1 MSTDKQS
8 ASQSGQ
14 IQIADEVIAVIAGT
28 AAMEVEGVEA
38 AAGVSKNTIAE
49 FFGKKS
55 NSKGVRVFVNENE
68 VSIEIDISVK
78 YGIKIN
84 DTALGVQKKI
94 KNAVENMTGLSVTK
108 IDVNVSDIA
117 PVRQKQEEV

>member
-1 MSTDKQS
+1 MNTDKQNMS
-8 ASQSGQ
+8 PAGQ

-38 AAGVSKNTIAE
+38 AAGASKNTIAE

-55 NSKGVRVFVNENE
+55 NSKGVKVFVNEGE
-68 VSIEIDISVK
+68 VSIEIDISIK
-78 YGIKIN
+78 FGIKIN
-84 DTALGVQKKI
+84 DTALEVQKKI

-108 IDVNVSDIA
+108 IDVNVSDIVPA
-117 PVRQKQEEV
+117 KQKQEEI